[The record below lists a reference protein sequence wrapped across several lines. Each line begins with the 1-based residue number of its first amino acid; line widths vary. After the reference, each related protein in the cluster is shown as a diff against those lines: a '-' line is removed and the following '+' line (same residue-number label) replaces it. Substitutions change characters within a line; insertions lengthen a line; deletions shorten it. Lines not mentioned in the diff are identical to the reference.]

1 MCTSVQ
7 AVPQV
12 LYQVQ
17 CTVHPR
23 SVFLRM
29 SPQQGPYTIVYNLH
43 MQAGN
48 VCVYAYIWIY
58 LICQTEIER
67 PPAQKYSI
75 SLYQN
80 SSSPVTDKHKKCMK
94 CKNFNIFFLL
104 IHFSQFSWVFYLVFK
119 AIAVQCSFSSSLE
132 GKRLTWQVP
141 SSREHT
147 NGKDV

>member
-75 SLYQN
+75 SLYRN
-80 SSSPVTDKHKKCMK
+80 SSSPVTDKHKKKMFLKILYKYCTITDINVFFFFVIEHFVFLSLIK
-94 CKNFNIFFLL
+94 KNVFRFVLFFE
-104 IHFSQFSWVFYLVFK
+104 FK
-119 AIAVQCSFSSSLE
+119 
-132 GKRLTWQVP
+132 
-141 SSREHT
+141 
-147 NGKDV
+147 